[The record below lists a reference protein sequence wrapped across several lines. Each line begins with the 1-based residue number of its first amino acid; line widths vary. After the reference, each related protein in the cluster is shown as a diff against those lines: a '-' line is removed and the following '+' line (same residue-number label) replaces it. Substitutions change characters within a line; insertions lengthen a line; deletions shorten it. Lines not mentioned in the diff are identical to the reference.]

1 MKTITIVRNCK
12 HFTERLRNG
21 IINNTDEDFKES
33 VLDEFA
39 MFARQLDD
47 ANEILAKNG
56 INAVIG
62 LDGDAEAGEYG
73 VTINGETY
81 NDADMT
87 CLPYYAV
94 GAAIDRALGELVRS
108 AHRSHKDKI
117 TPDKKPILDD
127 IDKLT
132 DKWPYIAF
140 DNAVDMP
147 SVNNAVKEFN
157 GGHPIWE
164 DMSDDELELSDA
176 SVADLERLSDEIRA
190 WVKYNT

>member
-1 MKTITIVRNCK
+1 METMTIIRNCK

-21 IINNTDEDFKES
+21 IINNTDEEFKES

-39 MFARQLDD
+39 TFARQLDD
-47 ANEILAKNG
+47 ANEILAENG
-56 INAVIG
+56 IDVAIG
-62 LDGDAEAGEYG
+62 IDGDTEAGEYD
-73 VTINGETY
+73 VTINGATY
-81 NDADMT
+81 NDAGMT
-87 CLPYYAV
+87 YLQYYAV
-94 GAAIDRALGELVRS
+94 EAAIDRALGELVRS
-108 AHRSHKDKI
+108 AHRSHKDKV

-127 IDKLT
+127 INKLT
-132 DKWPYIAF
+132 DKWPYITF

-157 GGHPIWE
+157 GGYPIWE
-164 DMSDDELELSDA
+164 DMSDKGLELSDA